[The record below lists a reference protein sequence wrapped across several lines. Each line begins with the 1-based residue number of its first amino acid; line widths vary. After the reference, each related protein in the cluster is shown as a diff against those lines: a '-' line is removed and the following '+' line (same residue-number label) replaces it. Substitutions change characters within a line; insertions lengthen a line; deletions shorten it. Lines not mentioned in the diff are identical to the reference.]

1 MKNRLHDEPDNG
13 SVSQKEY
20 DYALKQLREFQA
32 ALGRRYDKQNR
43 KA

>member
-1 MKNRLHDEPDNG
+1 MKKHSHDEPAKG

-32 ALGRRYDKQNR
+32 ALGHWHNKQNS